1 MKKSTYIQMTQP
13 FRDNPERAGIIHI
26 LNKIL
31 SWVIVA
37 SYIILLFYYFVRK
50 DNDLLLAVTVP
61 LSSFIAL
68 SVFRYLVNRPR
79 PYEKFGLPPVIPK
92 DTVGKSFP
100 SRHVFSAFIIAFTY
114 LMWSPFWPVGIIL
127 TLVAVAIA
135 IIRVISGVHY
145 ISDVICGAAVA
156 LATAIVGYIIL

>member
-1 MKKSTYIQMTQP
+1 MKKTTYIQITQP
-13 FRDNPERAGIIHI
+13 FRDNPQRAGVIYI

-31 SWVIVA
+31 SWLIVT
-37 SYIILLFYYFVRK
+37 SYVFLLLYYFCKK
-50 DNDLLLAVTVP
+50 DNDLLLAVMVP
-61 LSSFIAL
+61 FSSFIAL

-79 PYEKFGLPPVIPK
+79 PYEKFGLAPVIPK

-114 LMWSPFWPVGIIL
+114 LMWSPFWQVGIIL
-127 TLVAVAIA
+127 TLVAVDIA

-145 ISDVICGAAVA
+145 ISDVVCGVAVA
-156 LATAIVGYIIL
+156 LTAAIVGYILL